1 MKSIKVTII
10 GLSLTL
16 FYSNLLAQ
24 QINISDSLCN
34 VSAILNSDFCN
45 TNSYEFSVKTSNNT
59 LQFLTKSEINC
70 QSQKYLS
77 RSLNGIS
84 YAINNGQ
91 KSLMFSQPKSGLK
104 AEQID
109 LGPMDDKKDFFLN
122 NRRHRYSSLWAFA
135 SLNYLYADLV
145 GVMDKNKLLQ
155 YQTGVVEGV
164 KITPEFLTVAA
175 AFMQIPI
182 ANVFLPQ
189 VIKNEKTLRW
199 VQIAS
204 GTIMTLVQSG
214 TLFIG
219 KPAPYYVLFS
229 AFEIAATTYITIDAI
244 KWKAK
249 SNKKKLITD

>member
-1 MKSIKVTII
+1 MKSLKVTII

-16 FYSNLLAQ
+16 LCSNLFAQ
-24 QINISDSLCN
+24 HTNVPDCLCV
-34 VSAILNSDFCN
+34 VSEVLHSDFRSTDSSELSSRTGN
-45 TNSYEFSVKTSNNT
+45 DT
-59 LQFLTKSEINC
+59 LLFLAKSEIDFE
-70 QSQKYLS
+70 SQKHTS
-77 RSLNGIS
+77 HS
-84 YAINNGQ
+84 INNVQ
-91 KSLMFSQPKSGLK
+91 KSLMFNQPKSVVK
-104 AEQID
+104 ADQID
-109 LGPMDDKKDFFLN
+109 LGVSDEKKDFFLN

-145 GVMDKNKLLQ
+145 GVMDKNKLVQ

-164 KITPEFLTVAA
+164 KITPQFLTVAA
-175 AFMQIPI
+175 AFMQIPL

-204 GTIMTLVQSG
+204 GTVMTLVQSG
-214 TLFIG
+214 TLFVG
-219 KPAPYYVLFS
+219 KPTPYYALFS

-249 SNKKKLITD
+249 SNKKKFIAD